1 MQKRKSGA
9 WIMEGELPL
18 DFTDPRHIQ
27 HVVSTQ
33 PKAKNNA
40 MDVGGDFELDD
51 QGRMIIVDEEDEEE
65 EGEKRRKHKP
75 TNTSAGDDETAR
87 SSGKSMKRSRDA
99 FESRDKPDKQKGK
112 ALQNKRQKGV
122 HDGSSFKA
130 KMGRGDNSRTG
141 KVQPYAYLPLDPR
154 NLNKRRQ
161 HQATGQF
168 KGLVSAAKSGA
179 AAGRKQRA
187 KQKKRNNSGL

>member
-51 QGRMIIVDEEDEEE
+51 QGRMIIVDEDDEE
-65 EGEKRRKHKP
+65 EGENRRRFKS
-75 TNTSAGDDETAR
+75 TLGSDDETK

-99 FESRDKPDKQKGK
+99 FESRDKPDRQKGK

-122 HDGSSFKA
+122 HDGTSFKA
-130 KMGRGDNSRTG
+130 KTGRSDNSRTG

-161 HQATGQF
+161 HQQAGQF
-168 KGLVSAAKSGA
+168 KGLINAAKSGA
-179 AAGRKQRA
+179 ATGRKQRA
-187 KQKKRNNSGL
+187 KQKKRNGGL